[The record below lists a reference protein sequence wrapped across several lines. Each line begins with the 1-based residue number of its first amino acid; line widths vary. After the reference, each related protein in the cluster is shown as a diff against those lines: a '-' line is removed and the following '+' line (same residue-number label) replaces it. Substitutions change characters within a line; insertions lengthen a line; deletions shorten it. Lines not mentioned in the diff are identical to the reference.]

1 MKLFNNLDSRLRGK
15 DSHLSH
21 YRLSREGGNPAI
33 ARLFWIPALRSAAAG
48 MTSLVAGLINRIT
61 VFYTTAPN

>member
-21 YRLSREGGNPAI
+21 YRLSREGREFI
-33 ARLFWIPALRSAAAG
+33 RLIYFTRFDLFSKFRSFFMFHFQQNFGTALAKR
-48 MTSLVAGLINRIT
+48 LI
-61 VFYTTAPN
+61 